1 MEVQCSVAPG
11 LPQFNIVGLA
21 DKAGKSTREPFLFFV
36 VVLLVYLAITAVSDK
51 LLARAERWANTGQD
65 LGRGGG
71 GTRAPAREAAA

>member
-1 MEVQCSVAPG
+1 M
-11 LPQFNIVGLA
+11 
-21 DKAGKSTREPFLFFV
+21 

>member
-1 MEVQCSVAPG
+1 MLILVLALSAWAADVRTVEVCPVTSAEEPAVA
-11 LPQFNIVGLA
+11 A
-21 DKAGKSTREPFLFFV
+21 R
-36 VVLLVYLAITAVSDK
+36 VLLVYLAITAVSDK